1 MTVTSE
7 REGEGLDCLGW
18 DCDWDWAVEVGSKT
32 SPGSGSEPS
41 NNKPHSMD
49 GKGKGNLMETNQ
61 PVNGSRLH

>member
-7 REGEGLDCLGW
+7 REGEGLDCPGW

-41 NNKPHSMD
+41 NNRPGRTVWTVKV
-49 GKGKGNLMETNQ
+49 KAT
-61 PVNGSRLH
+61 